1 MMVLPNGYRWAT
13 EAETETG
20 RCDEHAILVHDTEFP
35 EHADTALPTFIPVA
49 LEAKNGVITWQC
61 TDEFGDHPF
70 HSNQCWNV
78 YEGMAYTSHPDDDLF
93 DDIEYKNYMYGSSR
107 Y

>member
-1 MMVLPNGYRWAT
+1 MMTLPNGYRWAT
-13 EAETETG
+13 EAETDTG

-49 LEAKNGVITWQC
+49 LEAENGVITWQC

-70 HSNQCWNV
+70 HSTCWDT
-78 YEGMAYTSHPDDDLF
+78 YEGMSPGYPGEYDL